1 MYQHAHTHRGCVA
14 SLGLRFKPI
23 NILTPNNPGCAHALF
38 VQIYTY
44 IDIEIYVCINIHIHI
59 HIVRYTH
66 IEHTH
71 THIYIY
77 IKFRADRI
85 LLNGLQHVWN
95 FNIFFC
101 KTWCFD
107 RANIQIFYLLNRV
120 YIYIYICTGANCMQV
135 SSELCVWNWF
145 KCAGNIL
152 SVDSVCIFT
161 GFSPVFVQL
170 EKGVGANLKQV
181 YKSTSR
187 LLLHVELVEWSK
199 EYSKCEFYLCIC
211 MVSFVGMH
219 HLDRTHWNKQSTQWK
234 NKTGKP
240 LKE

>member
-1 MYQHAHTHRGCVA
+1 
-14 SLGLRFKPI
+14 
-23 NILTPNNPGCAHALF
+23 
-38 VQIYTY
+38 
-44 IDIEIYVCINIHIHI
+44 
-59 HIVRYTH
+59 
-66 IEHTH
+66 
-71 THIYIY
+71 
-77 IKFRADRI
+77 
-85 LLNGLQHVWN
+85 
-95 FNIFFC
+95 
-101 KTWCFD
+101 
-107 RANIQIFYLLNRV
+107 
-120 YIYIYICTGANCMQV
+120 MQV

-219 HLDRTHWNKQSTQWK
+219 HLDRSMLYTHTHTHTPIEVVLHRWVSLSNLSIC
-234 NKTGKP
+234 
-240 LKE
+240 

>member
-1 MYQHAHTHRGCVA
+1 
-14 SLGLRFKPI
+14 
-23 NILTPNNPGCAHALF
+23 
-38 VQIYTY
+38 
-44 IDIEIYVCINIHIHI
+44 
-59 HIVRYTH
+59 
-66 IEHTH
+66 
-71 THIYIY
+71 
-77 IKFRADRI
+77 
-85 LLNGLQHVWN
+85 
-95 FNIFFC
+95 
-101 KTWCFD
+101 
-107 RANIQIFYLLNRV
+107 
-120 YIYIYICTGANCMQV
+120 MQV
-135 SSELCVWNWF
+135 SSELCVLNWF

-219 HLDRTHWNKQSTQWK
+219 HLDRSMLYTHTHTHPQRLYCIVGLAFQTYRYVNPKQSRMRAQFVGAYIYIYLQIQKFMCVQKFIYIYIQLDIHILNTHIYIYIYIKFRADRILLNGLQHV
-234 NKTGKP
+234 
-240 LKE
+240 

>member
-1 MYQHAHTHRGCVA
+1 MGCNT
-14 SLGLRFKPI
+14 S
-23 NILTPNNPGCAHALF
+23 
-38 VQIYTY
+38 
-44 IDIEIYVCINIHIHI
+44 EISIS
-59 HIVRYTH
+59 
-66 IEHTH
+66 
-71 THIYIY
+71 
-77 IKFRADRI
+77 
-85 LLNGLQHVWN
+85 
-95 FNIFFC
+95 FFW

-120 YIYIYICTGANCMQV
+120 CVYIYICIGANSMQV

-161 GFSPVFVQL
+161 GFSPGFVQL

-181 YKSTSR
+181 YKFTSR
-187 LLLHVELVEWSK
+187 LLLQVELVEWSK

-219 HLDRTHWNKQSTQWK
+219 HLDRSMLYTHTHTPIEVVLHLWVSLSNLSIC
-234 NKTGKP
+234 
-240 LKE
+240 